1 MKSSSIL
8 LISAVI
14 SFCLLVLAGAEDARP
29 ANDAARVQLTF
40 NHLALSVNDVDR
52 SAEFYARVLNLSEID
67 RQARAKGVR
76 WFSLGNGGQ
85 QLHLISHEY
94 YQGGPV
100 KINKAVHLA
109 LATDH
114 FDEFLK
120 QLDADGVAYGDWR
133 GGPKQ
138 IETRSDG
145 VKQVYFQ
152 DPDGYWI
159 EVNDAGHK

>member
-1 MKSSSIL
+1 LIL
-8 LISAVI
+8 SLSVGL
-14 SFCLLVLAGAEDARP
+14 SFGMLVLVRAEDAGP
-29 ANDAARVQLTF
+29 AKEAGHVQLTF
-40 NHLALSVNDVDR
+40 DHLALSVNDVDR
-52 SAEFYARVLNLSEID
+52 SAEFYSRVLNLSEID

-76 WFSLGNGGQ
+76 WFSLGNGQ

-114 FDEFLK
+114 FAEFLK

-138 IETRSDG
+138 VETRSDG

-159 EVNDAGHK
+159 EVNDAGQK